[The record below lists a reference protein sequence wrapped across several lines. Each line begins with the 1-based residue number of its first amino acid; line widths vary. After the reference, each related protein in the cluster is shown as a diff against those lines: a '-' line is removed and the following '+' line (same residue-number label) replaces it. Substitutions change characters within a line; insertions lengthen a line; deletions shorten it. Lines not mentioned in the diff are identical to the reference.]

1 MNKAELARELGVSR
15 AYITMLE
22 QGKRKPS
29 RKLTRKLNKLTIP
42 LPDSYPK
49 SCSSANSDTP
59 PNRKS
64 ARFYCKD
71 KPSRC
76 YRNLSLAGDK

>member
-1 MNKAELARELGVSR
+1 MTKAEIAKQLGVSR

-42 LPDSYPK
+42 LPDGYPK

-59 PNRKS
+59 PDRKFPNIL
-64 ARFYCKD
+64 AFCLTL
-71 KPSRC
+71 
-76 YRNLSLAGDK
+76 LS